1 MKESDPDIYVF
12 FAWIDSFDS
21 NTSLARKSDI
31 VSSLLMHLS
40 KYLILCFS
48 EIKDPS
54 MWSEEFFIDSI
65 FLRWTRDS
73 YIIYWFDLEEQYT
86 STLKESL
93 QMIYTN
99 IPIRSN
105 LYCRYTKWEST
116 KKTKTN
122 RANFDMKTGCILI
135 TKIKWL
141 SCLSR

>member
-65 FLRWTRDS
+65 FFIFSRAS
-73 YIIYWFDLEEQYT
+73 YIIYWLDL
-86 STLKESL
+86 
-93 QMIYTN
+93 
-99 IPIRSN
+99 
-105 LYCRYTKWEST
+105 
-116 KKTKTN
+116 
-122 RANFDMKTGCILI
+122 
-135 TKIKWL
+135 
-141 SCLSR
+141 